1 MSYPVPADRR
11 RRRKTWIASL
21 ISTIVTLPLAFFAF
35 ALSVFSLMACDGCS
49 DAEIRRFD
57 ASFDSAWIVFRCG
70 LVLAF
75 VMVFVSWA
83 LTRSRPAGAILL
95 AVAAPATVF
104 LAWALFTALVA
115 WP

>member
-1 MSYPVPADRR
+1 MSHPTVTA

-35 ALSVFSLMACDGCS
+35 VLSVFLSVSCEACS
-49 DAEIRRFD
+49 EAENRHF
-57 ASFDSAWIVFRCG
+57 AATFNPGSIVFRCG

-75 VMVFVSWA
+75 VMMLASWVF
-83 LTRSRPAGAILL
+83 TRSRPAAAILL
-95 AVAAPATVF
+95 AVAAPATVV
-104 LAWALFTALVA
+104 LACALFSAIVD